1 MKTRHVQPQWAE
13 LIGWAAFLVFVAA
26 VFRLRRAL
34 DRR

>member
-1 MKTRHVQPQWAE
+1 MKSHDPHSHRAE

-26 VFRLRRAL
+26 VFGIRRAL